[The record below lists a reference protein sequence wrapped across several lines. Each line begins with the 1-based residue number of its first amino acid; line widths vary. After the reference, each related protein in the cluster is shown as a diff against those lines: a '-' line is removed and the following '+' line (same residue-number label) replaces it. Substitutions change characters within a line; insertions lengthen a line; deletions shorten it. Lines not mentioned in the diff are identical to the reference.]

1 MKGRGALSILSNCR
15 VAIVLWDVKTR
26 NREKYLKRTR
36 KCTVPS
42 CTVPGD
48 KDPPTPR
55 TSSPPQ
61 WFAMFPF
68 APVRLRRW
76 GVSGPE
82 WHRAMWSRS
91 AAGSRRDHNTR
102 LACCV
107 RRIMTDEPRR
117 SKERLT

>member
-1 MKGRGALSILSNCR
+1 VKGRGALSILSNCR

-36 KCTVPS
+36 KCTFQV
-42 CTVPGD
+42 VLPGD
-48 KDPPTPR
+48 KYT
-55 TSSPPQ
+55 
-61 WFAMFPF
+61 
-68 APVRLRRW
+68 LRRL
-76 GVSGPE
+76 V
-82 WHRAMWSRS
+82 RAPHHNGSRCFRSRQYGYGGGEYPGRSAMRSRS